1 MADKILHG
9 TTEIV
14 NTSAQVTDTAL
25 PNTGVTA
32 AAYTSNNTQLVSFT
46 VDAKGRLTAASNA
59 SVNVTPVTLTGVTF
73 GNTSSHTHTENQR
86 IYISTSAPANN
97 SVGNNGDVWYQTL
110 T

>member
-59 SVNVTPVTLTGVTF
+59 SVNVTGVTF

-86 IYISTSAPANN
+86 IYISTSEPANN

>member
-9 TTEIV
+9 STEIV
-14 NTSAQVTDTAL
+14 NATAKITDAAL

-32 AAYTSNNTQLVSFT
+32 AEYVSNNTQLVAFT

-59 SVNVTPVTLTGVTF
+59 SVNVTGVTF
-73 GNTSSHTHTENQR
+73 GNTTAHTHTENQR

-97 SVGNNGDVWYQTL
+97 TIGNNGDVWYQTL